1 MFGFLLGTPSNL
13 VAKGRE
19 LVDQGAILLDVRSP
33 EEFASGHVEGAKN
46 IPLQTLAHRFH
57 ELGEDKDAPIVVHC
71 HSGGRS
77 RAATRMLHQLGFRNV
92 VDIGG
97 MPNW

>member
-1 MFGFLLGTPSNL
+1 MFGFLLGPSPDVL
-13 VAKGRE
+13 AKGRA
-19 LVDQGAILLDVRSP
+19 LVDEGAILLDVRSP
-33 EEFASGHVEGAKN
+33 EEFAASHVKGAKN
-46 IPLQTLAHRFH
+46 IPVQVLAQRFH
-57 ELGEDKDAPIVVHC
+57 ELGEDKQAPIVVHC

-77 RAATRMLHQLGFRNV
+77 RAAARMLHQLGYRNV

>member
-1 MFGFLLGTPSNL
+1 MFGLSFGSSRHL
-13 VAKGRE
+13 VTKGRE
-19 LVDQGAILLDVRSP
+19 LVDQGALLLDVRSP
-33 EEFASGHVEGAKN
+33 EEFARGHVDGAVN
-46 IPLQTLAHRFH
+46 IPVQVLANRFH
-57 ELGEDKDAPIVVHC
+57 ELGEDKHAPIVVHC

-77 RAATRMLHQLGFRNV
+77 RAAAHMLQQLGFRNV